1 MATPLCGNDDLR
13 SLSFSL
19 CGLWLSLTTGG
30 VLFGGVATR
39 SRGHCRCLPSPCCH
53 RLCGHVTKAVG
64 WRKEG
69 AACGVSY
76 LRKCKDTHTLPR
88 VTRPAGVPQPSRAWQ
103 DVPPLHSPVPVS
115 AGAPEEAGIGCWGR
129 GQQNGLLPSHM
140 SHLSPLPPHSVSSPL
155 PPLGTRCGRAVLG
168 V

>member
-1 MATPLCGNDDLR
+1 MVC
-13 SLSFSL
+13 S
-19 CGLWLSLTTGG
+19 W
-30 VLFGGVATR
+30 GGVATR